1 MKLKPQNRN
10 INPKSKISLQ
20 YHKKRSEHWVVTK
33 GTATITL
40 NEKKFKLREKE
51 SIFVRLGQ
59 THRIENK
66 TQELL
71 DIVEVQIGKV
81 LDENDIVRID
91 DIYGR
96 K

>member
-1 MKLKPQNRN
+1 MN
-10 INPKSKISLQ
+10 SKIKFSLQ

-40 NEKKFKLREKE
+40 NEKTFKLREKE

-71 DIVEVQIGKV
+71 EIVEVQIGKV